1 MTIQRTYNLPNCT
14 LSIEGISPGN
24 SDVLSILTNFECRF
38 QHTPKI
44 ITGGRELLD
53 ALVKSVGQ
61 YVQDLSVGDPV
72 VTEVAPVRL
81 EPTSPHVHKLSVDP
95 SLDGD
100 NATDRDRNLQ
110 PVEISLNVVQLFD
123 LMESIDRLCLDS
135 QTLSDLQLVTDTS
148 DVVIQSR
155 AKERLV
161 PAAMGIAG
169 FAIAASAMFFVPVPK
184 PQPQPQPQSQTT
196 QVQPKAS
203 PKPPEIKDADL
214 IKELRADLRKQI
226 DRAWVASPSFT
237 QPVSYRVAV
246 NDKGEIV
253 GYKRTNPFLPAPE
266 EDLEKE
272 LPLKKLLV
280 APTDP
285 STGGSSTKPQP
296 TATFRVT
303 FEPKGTFKIE
313 QPK

>member
-14 LSIEGISPGN
+14 LLIEGIGLGSSG
-24 SDVLSILTNFECRF
+24 VLSILTNFECRF
-38 QHTPKI
+38 QHTSKI

-61 YVQDLSVGDPV
+61 YVQDLSIGDPV
-72 VTEVAPVRL
+72 VTEVLPVRL
-81 EPTSPHVHKLSVDP
+81 EPIGPHIHRLSVDP
-95 SLDGD
+95 NRDES
-100 NATDRDRNLQ
+100 NNPDRNLDLQ

-123 LMESIDRLCLDS
+123 LMEGIDRLCLDP
-135 QTLSDLQLVTDTS
+135 QTLTDLQLVTDTS
-148 DVVIQSR
+148 ELVIQSR
-155 AKERLV
+155 VKERLV

-214 IKELRADLRKQI
+214 IKELQADLKKQI
-226 DRAWVASPSFT
+226 DRAWIASPSFT
-237 QPVSYRVAV
+237 KPVSYRVAV
-246 NDKGEIV
+246 NAKGEIV

-280 APTDP
+280 VPTAPT
-285 STGGSSTKPQP
+285 TGGSSTKPQP

-303 FEPKGTFKIE
+303 FEPKGTFTIK
-313 QPK
+313 QSQ